1 MNEKIHFDDF
11 AEQVALEVGVDVD
24 TAKDYIYTM
33 FETIIEEN
41 EKGEWVKIR
50 NFGSFHPV
58 HNKERRTRN
67 PQTGNM
73 MTVPAHYHVNF
84 KSSETL
90 SKIVNVK
97 YGHLHPQVIEEERKN
112 AMPLVI
118 GGGLVMIG
126 LIIAL
131 FLIFSGGEEK
141 RQPVQAPVIQQ
152 DEADRGQ
159 AVEEETPAVEELPSA
174 PMGETYTQT
183 EPAMAETPAPETP
196 PVMEEAVPAEREA
209 YGDDV
214 VEDEEP
220 ETYAETAEQEAPA
233 ETDMTPETEIAA
245 EAEARPE
252 ADMLPET
259 ETESS
264 DAERV
269 PAPRV
274 GEVGIVYTVHQ
285 KDTLTEISEDAYEN
299 SDFWPL
305 IFSRNYLVV
314 RDPDLIRPKTEL
326 AIPGRPDL
334 TEQTD
339 MDRMYGGYIQAYQRY
354 KGLGKDQKAIWLLFR
369 GYVKV
374 DKGIIERPE
383 VSEADRVEVLDYIR
397 RYDP

>member
-67 PQTGNM
+67 PQTGNF

-84 KSSETL
+84 KASETL

-97 YGHLHPQVIEEERKN
+97 YGHLHPKVIEEERKN
-112 AMPLVI
+112 AMPVVI
-118 GGGLVMIG
+118 GSVLILVS
-126 LIIAL
+126 LVALL
-131 FLIFSGGEEK
+131 FLLWPSGDEK
-141 RQPVQAPVIQQ
+141 KAPVQAPVIQQ
-152 DEADRGQ
+152 DEADLAQ
-159 AVEEETPAVEELPSA
+159 PVQEEKPAVEELPA
-174 PMGETYTQT
+174 
-183 EPAMAETPAPETP
+183 
-196 PVMEEAVPAEREA
+196 MEEAPTMHEAPAMHEA
-209 YGDDV
+209 IGDDV
-214 VEDEEP
+214 VEGEEP
-220 ETYAETAEQEAPA
+220 ERYEAMA
-233 ETDMTPETEIAA
+233 QQ
-245 EAEARPE
+245 EAEA
-252 ADMLPET
+252 T
-259 ETESS
+259 ET
-264 DAERV
+264 APERIAV
-269 PAPRV
+269 PRV
-274 GEVGIVYTVHQ
+274 GEVGITYTVQQH
-285 KDTLTEISEDAYEN
+285 DTLTEISEDTYEN
-299 SDFWPL
+299 SDYWPL
-305 IFSRNYLVV
+305 IFSKNYLVV

-334 TEQTD
+334 TDSSD
-339 MDRMYGGYIQAYQRY
+339 MENMYGGYIQAYHRY

-374 DKGIIERPE
+374 DKGILDHPDILEE
-383 VSEADRVEVLDYIR
+383 DRVEVRDYIR